1 MLQKSWQLVLKA
13 AIYPKVILCEL
24 FIQKDINKLEELMKQ
39 AVLLTGSE
47 KEICRQFRIITEQI
61 MGA

>member
-1 MLQKSWQLVLKA
+1 LKA

>member
-24 FIQKDINKLEELMKQ
+24 FIQKDINKLEELMKRTE
-39 AVLLTGSE
+39 LLVGS
-47 KEICRQFRIITEQI
+47 KK
-61 MGA
+61 